1 MIRPV
6 SIGDLVLAC
15 LADCP
20 ADNHARQLAQFL
32 YETLETIK
40 TQMLR
45 NLTYLILIPLLL
57 GCEPNH
63 MFKKLENDKVV
74 FIGLDKYGLDSIPPE
89 IGKLKN
95 VEELII
101 AQDSTMGWTI
111 YPPAS
116 AMSRMVDIPP
126 HKTLPDELTELKSL
140 KKLNISGLNIRTL
153 PTDFGHLKNLEYLD
167 ISMNKLDI
175 KMKYQN

>member
-1 MIRPV
+1 
-6 SIGDLVLAC
+6 
-15 LADCP
+15 
-20 ADNHARQLAQFL
+20 
-32 YETLETIK
+32 
-40 TQMLR
+40 MLR

-57 GCEPNH
+57 GCKPNH

-101 AQDSTMGWTI
+101 AQDSLMGWSI

-116 AMSRMVDIPP
+116 AMSQMVDLSP
-126 HKTLPDELTELKSL
+126 HKTLPDELTELNSL

-153 PTDFGHLKNLEYLD
+153 PTDFGHLKNLEYLN

-175 KMKYQN
+175 NNEISKLKSLPNLKVLTIVGNRIDSTQIKQWRNDNPNINIQL